1 MSERRSDA
9 ISTARSRAGLVW
21 AALLVVSAGAWL
33 VTIQR
38 ADSMGNGTGTM
49 GMAFPL
55 FVGMWTAMMAAMM
68 WPAITP
74 SALRNAEGI
83 ARARVAA
90 LGLARGVA
98 FAVGFLVPWAIYGAV
113 AFLALIGTG
122 HLAESSPTV
131 AKWLG
136 VGILAVAGAYQFT
149 PWKDRFLAHCHASMD
164 SMGHPSLLSDGG
176 AGAREG
182 TYCVGCCWAF
192 MAMFLALGV
201 MNVAAMAAL
210 AGVIL
215 LEKLLPL
222 ATARTFARAVGLAFV
237 VLAVAAAVHP
247 SILAGLHVSGM
258 GMGMGTGGM

>member
-1 MSERRSDA
+1 MDERRSDA
-9 ISTARSRAGLVW
+9 ISSTSSRAGMVW

-33 VTIQR
+33 VTIRR

-83 ARARVAA
+83 SHAKVAV
-90 LGLARGVA
+90 LGLARGIS
-98 FAVGFLVPWAIYGAV
+98 FAVGFVLPWAVYGAV
-113 AFLALIGTG
+113 AFLAFIGTG
-122 HLAESSPTV
+122 HLADASPTV

-136 VGILAVAGAYQFT
+136 VGILGIAGIYQFT
-149 PWKDRFLAHCHASMD
+149 PWKDRFLAHCHGH
-164 SMGHPSLLSDGG
+164 MGPVGVGSSLSDAA

-201 MNVAAMAAL
+201 MNVTAMVAL
-210 AGVIL
+210 AAVIFA
-215 LEKLLPL
+215 EKLLPL
-222 ATARTFARAVGLAFV
+222 AGARTFARAVGLAFV
-237 VLAVAAAVHP
+237 VLAVIAAIHP
-247 SILAGLHVSGM
+247 TILAGLHVSDM
-258 GMGMGTGGM
+258 GMGSGGM